1 MMMGMYPLDVK
12 PAPTVRSQRGGISI
26 RHNNW
31 ERSEQKEQ
39 GSWSFLKNGPYTASF
54 LFIFGLFKQTV
65 QFLQQIF
72 VKKCPSSIRC

>member
-39 GSWSFLKNGPYTASF
+39 GIV
-54 LFIFGLFKQTV
+54 LF
-65 QFLQQIF
+65 
-72 VKKCPSSIRC
+72 